1 MKRVLLFLAIA
12 VISLSTYSV
21 RPALAQSPTPPA
33 GPLGEVRGTVI
44 NQNTGKVVAQ
54 TMEVMLHILDLD
66 YADKD
71 MLHGQSQP
79 DGSFVFTD
87 VPFDP
92 SFQFAV
98 MTTFDGVT
106 YYSPVQPADMTSLKV
121 ALDVPV
127 YETTKDLATVRVDQ
141 MHVLFNFT
149 ADGLETKEIYI
160 ISNSGERTVKDAYDL
175 GNDKFATLQ
184 FPLPKDADYIFF
196 QPDDTDRFVKQDG
209 SFADTYPVLTGDQ
222 NSQIMVSYLVP
233 YSGERTYTYTA
244 PINIARINFLLPDQA
259 GISLSGAN
267 LFGPESMTLQDGK
280 SYTVYSYENLE
291 AGQSLNISFKGT
303 VAKSESESK
312 KTNNLLAASAAF
324 LGFGILG
331 AGIWRWRRSGTVK
344 DAEEE
349 TEVDDLATE
358 PTLDELIAKIAQLD
372 ETYEQLGLSE
382 EEYQNQRRELMQQAK
397 QVL

>member
-12 VISLSTYSV
+12 VFSLSTYSV

-33 GPLGEVRGTVI
+33 GPLGEVHGTVI

-71 MLHGQSQP
+71 MLHGQSQS

-106 YYSPVQPADMTSLKV
+106 YYSPVQPADMSSLKV

-127 YETTKDLATVRVDQ
+127 YETTKDLATVQVDQ
-141 MHVLFNFT
+141 MHVLFDFT
-149 ADGLETKEIYI
+149 ADGLETKELYI
-160 ISNSGERTVKDAYDL
+160 VSNSGERTVKDVYDL

-196 QPDDTDRFVKQDG
+196 QPDDTDRFVKQAG

-222 NSQIMVSYLVP
+222 YSQIMVSYLVP
-233 YSGERTYTYTA
+233 YSGERTYSYTA
-244 PINIARINFLLPDQA
+244 PINIAKINFLLPEEA
-259 GISLSGAN
+259 GISLSGSN
-267 LFGPESMTLQDGK
+267 LYGPESMTLQDGK
-280 SYTVYSYENLE
+280 SYTVYSYENLQ
-291 AGQSLNISFKGT
+291 AGDKLNITFKGT
-303 VAKSESESK
+303 AAKPESESK
-312 KTNNLLAASAAF
+312 KTNNLLAIGAAF
-324 LGFGILG
+324 LGFALLG
-331 AGIWRWRRSGTVK
+331 VGIWWWRRSDQVE
-344 DAEEE
+344 EEE
-349 TEVDDLATE
+349 TIPPTDEPALDDVITE
-358 PTLDELIAKIAQLD
+358 IALLD
-372 ETYEQLGLSE
+372 ETYEEKGLSL
-382 EEYQNQRRELMQQAK
+382 EEYQKQRKVLLQKAK
-397 QVL
+397 SLS